1 MAISFQPLTEFD
13 AQAIA
18 DFQTIGP
25 VHFYLE
31 EHRLGQ
37 CALFAVVDGD
47 KRIGSI
53 LFCSETKPETG
64 EKIMAVVAASTL
76 SRRSVIREGKDL
88 ISLYARANGHQTVK
102 FYTDRE
108 RLAYEFVKMGA
119 RAKITWSV

>member
-25 VHFYLE
+25 VHFYIE

-53 LFCSETKPETG
+53 LFCSETKPQTG

-88 ISLYARANGHQTVK
+88 ISQYAKATGHNTVK
-102 FYTDRE
+102 FYTDRA